1 MTSDAPT
8 LKRTQLY
15 DAHLKAGAKMVPFA
29 GWEMPVSYP
38 GGIISEVKVVR
49 TAAGM
54 FDVSHM
60 GRLRV
65 TGANAAGFL
74 DTVCSADV
82 SGLAQG
88 RSKYHLICNERGGII
103 DDAIVYRLGVD
114 ECLLVVNAGNKGAVL
129 SWILPRA
136 RSAGGITVRDTSS
149 DFAMIAVQGPSA
161 VDSVDRLSG
170 GTASQIRPFRIGEI
184 AIDGASMLA
193 GRTGYTGE
201 DGFEIM
207 PPTRVA
213 TAVWDRLLQAGV
225 QPCGLGA
232 RDVCRLEAGLMLHG
246 VDMTVENN
254 PFEAGLGRFVHL
266 ESPGYVAAGALKRMS
281 AEGTQRVIAGL
292 RVLERAI
299 PRHGHTIH
307 PGGGDGKQVGIVTSG
322 THSPTLDADIG
333 MGYVDRTFASPGT
346 KLKIDVRGRRV
357 DAEVVP
363 LPFYARR
370 RS

>member
-1 MTSDAPT
+1 MTSEAPA

-38 GGIISEVKVVR
+38 GGIIAEVRAVR

-60 GRLRV
+60 GRLRIA
-65 TGANAAGFL
+65 GANAASFL

-82 SGLAQG
+82 SGLAQR

-103 DDAIVYRLGVD
+103 DDAIVYRLDAD
-114 ECLLVVNAGNKGAVL
+114 ECLLVVNAGNKDAVL
-129 SWILPRA
+129 GWIMPRA
-136 RSAGGITVRDTSS
+136 RAAGGVTVRDTSP

-161 VDSVDRLSG
+161 VDAVDRLSG
-170 GTASQIRPFRIGEI
+170 GGASQIRPFRIGEI
-184 AIDGASMLA
+184 AIEGTAMLA

-201 DGFEIM
+201 DGFEVM
-207 PPTRVA
+207 PPSRA
-213 TAVWDRLLQAGV
+213 AALVWDQLLEAGV

-254 PFEAGLGRFVHL
+254 PHEAGLDRFVRL
-266 ESPGYVAAGALKRMS
+266 DSPGYVAADALKRIG
-281 AEGTQRVIAGL
+281 AEGTLRVIVGL
-292 RVLERAI
+292 RMLERAI

-307 PGGGDGKQVGIVTSG
+307 SGGGNGTQVGIVTSG

-333 MGYVDRTFASPGT
+333 MGYVDRTLASPGT
-346 KLKIDVRGRRV
+346 ELKIDVRGRQV
-357 DAEVVP
+357 DAEVAS
-363 LPFYARR
+363 LPFYARK